1 MIQNYKKLF
10 FFSFSS
16 SDYPIYSLSMG
27 FFLDKGDLEGK
38 VEMKS
43 SLYISTLNQTN
54 RAFFFCI
61 FSAAKQQNMKNQR
74 FSFGVQE
81 KQSVFERE
89 RFSIKRTL

>member
-27 FFLDKGDLEGK
+27 FFLNKGDLEGK

-43 SLYISTLNQTN
+43 SLYISTLNQTEHS
-54 RAFFFCI
+54 
-61 FSAAKQQNMKNQR
+61 FSAYSQQPNNTTWKIKDLVLGYKRNNQFLKGR
-74 FSFGVQE
+74 GFQ
-81 KQSVFERE
+81 
-89 RFSIKRTL
+89 